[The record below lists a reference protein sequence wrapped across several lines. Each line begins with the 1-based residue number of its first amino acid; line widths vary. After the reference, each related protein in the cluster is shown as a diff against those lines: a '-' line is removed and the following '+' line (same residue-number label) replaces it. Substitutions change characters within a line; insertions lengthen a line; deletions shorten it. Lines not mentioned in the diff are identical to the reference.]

1 MTHVAQRRLFN
12 WLGALAAVMLG
23 LVAIALLAPAAGQVR
38 PAVLAAGSAAQG
50 PCLLPAPQMR
60 RSHMDLLYHERALAV
75 RQGIRDPDA
84 RLQRCVTCHA
94 VRDASGAPVSFDDQ
108 RHFCRSC
115 HDQAAVGIDCFSCH
129 RSTPATSVATG
140 GAP

>member
-1 MTHVAQRRLFN
+1 MHVAQRRLFG
-12 WLGALAAVMLG
+12 WLGALAALMSGV
-23 LVAIALLAPAAGQVR
+23 VAIALLAPAAGQVR

-75 RQGIRDPDA
+75 RQGIRNPDA
-84 RLQRCVTCHA
+84 RLERCVTCHV
-94 VRDASGAPVSFDDQ
+94 VRDASATPVSFEDR
-108 RHFCRSC
+108 RHFCRTC

-129 RSTPATSVATG
+129 RSTPATPVAIG
-140 GAP
+140 GTP